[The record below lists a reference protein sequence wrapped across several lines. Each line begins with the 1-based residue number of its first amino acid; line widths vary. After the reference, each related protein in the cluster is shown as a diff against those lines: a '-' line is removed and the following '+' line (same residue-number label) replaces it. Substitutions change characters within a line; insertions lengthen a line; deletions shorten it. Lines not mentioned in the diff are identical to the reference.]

1 MRTMR
6 LYRLGSS
13 GAPIRDIQ
21 IRLGGL
27 GFPCSTD
34 PPGEFGEATRAA
46 VISFQSERGLP
57 ADGIIGQD
65 TWRALYEAGYRL
77 GDRLLYNKRPMFR
90 GDDVAEL
97 QRRLNAL
104 GFDAGK
110 VDGTFGPNTVRA
122 VLEFQQNRGLPE
134 DGVAGPEILA
144 ELDLI
149 SRATQKTGR
158 EAIREREWLRG
169 LPHSIAGARVF
180 IDPACGL
187 EGEAQATWEA
197 AVTTA
202 TIIQE
207 LGAIPLL
214 ARSVDARPPERI
226 RAQRANRLGADL
238 IVGFRFPA
246 GPDPLVAFF
255 ASSKSHSEAGA
266 ALASHLGA
274 ELSLPVG
281 GRAQSLLK
289 ETRAPAVVICHPAP
303 DTDLGAAVA
312 RALSSFFTNATDL
325 TDG

>member
-1 MRTMR
+1 MR
-6 LYRLGSS
+6 LYRVGSS

-21 IRLGGL
+21 IRLGAL
-27 GFPCSTD
+27 GFPCSSD
-34 PPGEFGEATRAA
+34 PPGEFREATRLA

-65 TWRALYEAGYRL
+65 TWRALYEAGYKL

-110 VDGTFGPNTVRA
+110 VDGIFGPNTVRA
-122 VLEFQQNRGLPE
+122 VLEFQQNRWLSE
-134 DGVAGPEILA
+134 DGVAGPEIVA
-144 ELDLI
+144 ELDLV
-149 SRATQKTGR
+149 SKATRKTGR
-158 EAIREREWLRG
+158 DAIREREWLRG
-169 LPHSIAGARVF
+169 LPRSIAGARVF
-180 IDPACGL
+180 IDAACGL
-187 EGEAQATWEA
+187 DEEAQATWEA
-197 AVTTA
+197 AVSTA
-202 TIIQE
+202 TTIQE

-214 ARSVDARPPERI
+214 ARSADARPPERI
-226 RAQRANRLGADL
+226 RALRANRLGADL

-246 GPDPLVAFF
+246 GTDPLITFF

-274 ELSLPVG
+274 ELSLPVN

-289 ETRAPAVVICHPAP
+289 ETRAPAVVICHPSP
-303 DTDLGAAVA
+303 DAELGVSVA
-312 RALSSFFTNATDL
+312 RALSSFFSHARDL
-325 TDG
+325 TDD